1 MHVFSYSGSGLPLA
15 AEAVRPSGHERLPL
29 PSDATGIVFVDSG
42 AAAMFAVLRAHARSA
57 QPDSRDPMRVALPA
71 YCCPTVLGAVLGA
84 GWMPEFLDLAPGS
97 VAFDD
102 RRYGTRISGDS
113 QAIIIVDLFGL
124 PGFSDYNA
132 LRDLPAGVLPV
143 HDLAQCYLSTVAGRP
158 VGRGVGILSFGRGK
172 PVSVL
177 TGGAVIVGESSD
189 LIPRIKSELRPGRIE
204 PRAVRLARAA
214 AYNVA
219 LNPLVYSGVRRIP
232 GLSIGRVVLANTT
245 SATGLP
251 ETFGNFIA
259 GQNAAVEEAKGAR
272 SAQIM
277 LLANR
282 AEQVGLPLLAGSTAP
297 DAHVRLSRI
306 PVLAPNESYAARALA
321 AAGHLGVTRMYGK
334 TLPEFLG
341 VDARNAEAS
350 WPNAFALSRRLLTL
364 PAHGRLS
371 DGAARRLIAILDH
384 THATE

>member
-1 MHVFSYSGSGLPLA
+1 
-15 AEAVRPSGHERLPL
+15 
-29 PSDATGIVFVDSG
+29 
-42 AAAMFAVLRAHARSA
+42 
-57 QPDSRDPMRVALPA
+57 
-71 YCCPTVLGAVLGA
+71 VLGA
-84 GWMPEFLDLAPGS
+84 GWRPEFLDLAPGS
-97 VAFDD
+97 VAFDHQ
-102 RRYGTRISGDS
+102 RYGTGISGDS
-113 QAIIIVDLFGL
+113 QAIIIVNLFGL
-124 PGFSDYNA
+124 PGLADCKA
-132 LRDLPAGVLPV
+132 LRDLPAEVLPV
-143 HDLAQCYLSTVAGRP
+143 YDLAQCYPSAVAGQR

-189 LIPRIKSELRPGRIE
+189 LVPRLKSELRPGRIA

-219 LNPLVYSGVRRIP
+219 LNPVVYSGVRKIP

-251 ETFGNFIA
+251 DAFGSFVA
-259 GQNAAVEEAKGAR
+259 GQNAAVEKEKGGR
-272 SAQIM
+272 GAQIR

-282 AEQVGLPLLAGSTAP
+282 AEQVGLPLLAGGTAP
-297 DAHVRLSRI
+297 DAHLRLSRI
-306 PVLAPNESYAARALA
+306 PVLAPSESYASRALSA
-321 AAGHLGVTRMYGK
+321 AAHLGVTRMYGK

-341 VDARNAEAS
+341 VDERSAEAG

-371 DGAARRLIAILDH
+371 DGAVRRLIAILDH
-384 THATE
+384 THAAE